1 MPQGQLLLAMVLPPD
16 AGVSAPAVLGWER
29 ETLLQAREAPEATEV
44 VEVLAGSGE
53 PVRAGQVLMRL
64 RSPDLGQT
72 PLLTDVAEAAGVALR
87 AQAYSSVP
95 AIAKE
100 VSAGAVPAGFL
111 LPGRARAGLADGT
124 LRALFVV
131 SGTRGPALPQVPTL
145 REIGV
150 VDLSVVDNLGLYVRS
165 NCPVERIDALHRA
178 AAEALLA
185 PKVVEVMQR
194 SSVLGRPLTRKT
206 FADELVNGRETWK
219 TLVQRER
226 ITIDI

>member
-1 MPQGQLLLAMVLPPD
+1 MLVAAPIARRGGRWWGLRSRIGSLRRAGLAFAAGSLLLAMVLPPD

-29 ETLLQAREAPEATEV
+29 ETLLQAPEATEV

-53 PVRAGQVLMRL
+53 P
-64 RSPDLGQT
+64 
-72 PLLTDVAEAAGVALR
+72 LR

-111 LPGRARAGLADGT
+111 LPGLARAGLADGT